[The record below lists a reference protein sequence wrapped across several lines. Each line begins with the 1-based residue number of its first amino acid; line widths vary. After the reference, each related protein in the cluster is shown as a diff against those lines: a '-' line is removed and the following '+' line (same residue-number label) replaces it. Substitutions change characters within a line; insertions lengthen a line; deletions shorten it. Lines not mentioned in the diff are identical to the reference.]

1 MSKFIPNENRKTVEL
16 TEKEH
21 GVIYRVDPNT
31 SPFTYNAWP
40 TICKDENEKLYVA
53 CSGHR
58 AGHLCPFGKNY
69 LFTSTDNGNKW
80 SAPTII
86 NDTYLDDRDAGVLSF
101 GENGVIVTSFNNT
114 IKFQRDTAQRS
125 GAKNYI
131 LSYLDTLSEED
142 EKRYLGSTFRVSF
155 DGGIT
160 FGELYKS
167 PISSPHG
174 PIQRK
179 NGDIIWVG
187 RTFSDN
193 DTMMENDCI
202 CAYLLHPENGKTEYL
217 GRVDDVIIDGEKQLS
232 CEPYAFELDDG
243 SLICHIRVQTPKG
256 ESKLFT
262 TYQTMSA
269 DGGMTWSAP
278 KRILSEFGG
287 APAHIMLHSS
297 GTLISVYGFRGSPI
311 TTKPYGIKAMFS
323 RDGGKTWDTDH
334 IIYTN
339 EISHDLG
346 YPSTVELSDGSLLT
360 VFYAKEK
367 EDSPA
372 VIMQQKWRFAY

>member
-1 MSKFIPNENRKTVEL
+1 
-16 TEKEH
+16 
-21 GVIYRVDPNT
+21 
-31 SPFTYNAWP
+31 
-40 TICKDENEKLYVA
+40 
-53 CSGHR
+53 
-58 AGHLCPFGKNY
+58 
-69 LFTSTDNGNKW
+69 
-80 SAPTII
+80 
-86 NDTYLDDRDAGVLSF
+86 
-101 GENGVIVTSFNNT
+101 
-114 IKFQRDTAQRS
+114 
-125 GAKNYI
+125 
-131 LSYLDTLSEED
+131 
-142 EKRYLGSTFRVSF
+142 
-155 DGGIT
+155 
-160 FGELYKS
+160 
-167 PISSPHG
+167 
-174 PIQRK
+174 
-179 NGDIIWVG
+179 
-187 RTFSDN
+187 
-193 DTMMENDCI
+193 MMENDCI

-262 TYQTMSA
+262 TYQTTSA